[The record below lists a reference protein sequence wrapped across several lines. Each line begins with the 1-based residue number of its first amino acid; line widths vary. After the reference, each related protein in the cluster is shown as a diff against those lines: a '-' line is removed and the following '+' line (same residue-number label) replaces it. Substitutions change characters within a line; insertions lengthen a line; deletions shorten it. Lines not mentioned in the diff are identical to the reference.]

1 MGVRVEE
8 VFIRRE
14 AYQAR
19 HRSRFR
25 DNYRK
30 SRILKGSLIGVGA
43 MFWLVGWIPVMWFG
57 SKLQRKFEGLIFS

>member
-8 VFIRRE
+8 AFIRRE

-30 SRILKGSLIGVGA
+30 SRIIKGSLIGVGA
-43 MFWLVGWIPVMWFG
+43 VVWLVGWIPIVWIG
-57 SKLQRKFEGLIFS
+57 KKLQRKFEGLILS